1 MKNQPELNL
10 RIPEDLLRKLLYVSE
25 AEGRSPNNHILMLLR
40 NNVQYFERAK
50 GRIDQAKLR
59 AIDLSEYE
67 KTLEQILGDEVD
79 QHGADEDNIFIPQKL
94 PGENSGPP
102 GGQRGEY
109 QIEQR
114 YLQHCDGYIAC

>member
-1 MKNQPELNL
+1 MKNQPEMTL

-59 AIDLSEYE
+59 ELDISAFE
-67 KTLEQILGDEVD
+67 KQEE
-79 QHGADEDNIFIPQKL
+79 
-94 PGENSGPP
+94 
-102 GGQRGEY
+102 
-109 QIEQR
+109 
-114 YLQHCDGYIAC
+114 